1 MGWPR
6 EEDDPLEIL
15 RYGRVMQT
23 GSIRGVV
30 RGGRLRVDV
39 PTDLPEGSEIELV
52 PVEGEDEER
61 QRMEDSIC
69 RGLADSAAGRTRSVR
84 EFVARRKSHP

>member
-1 MGWPR
+1 
-6 EEDDPLEIL
+6 
-15 RYGRVMQT
+15 MQT

-61 QRMEDSIC
+61 QRMEDSIRC
-69 RGLADSAAGRTRSVR
+69 GLADASAGRTRPVR
-84 EFVARRKSHP
+84 EFVAQRKYHP

>member
-1 MGWPR
+1 
-6 EEDDPLEIL
+6 
-15 RYGRVMQT
+15 MQA

-52 PVEGEDEER
+52 QVEGEDAER
-61 QRMEDSIC
+61 QRMEDSIRC
-69 RGLADSAAGRTRSVR
+69 GLADISAGRTRLVR
-84 EFVARRKSHP
+84 EFVAQRKRHP